1 MNRILALSLALAGAV
16 SVAGCQ
22 TPQQTNTLGGAAIG
36 GAGGALVGSA
46 LTHGSPGGAIAGGL
60 IGAGTG
66 AMIGNASTPPGATYG
81 YGGPPGPGPGRCA
94 RWAYDYNGNQVCTAF
109 Y

>member
-46 LTHGSPGGAIAGGL
+46 LTHGSPGGAIAG
-60 IGAGTG
+60 
-66 AMIGNASTPPGATYG
+66 SWPW
-81 YGGPPGPGPGRCA
+81 PGPLCA
-94 RWAYDYNGNQVCTAF
+94 VGL
-109 Y
+109 